1 MFFIS
6 FSGKWGGGRKKHI
19 ILNRRKKTLPD
30 ADRQVSSQPQ
40 MFSKDVFNLRK
51 LSEMPYH
58 LIYSGQASALD
69 DEVLFNFEWINDKL
83 KGQSLNDVLEDYV
96 LALEVRPELDVR
108 WELVLVKLN

>member
-1 MFFIS
+1 
-6 FSGKWGGGRKKHI
+6 
-19 ILNRRKKTLPD
+19 
-30 ADRQVSSQPQ
+30 

-108 WELVLVKLN
+108 WELVIVKLIKLVIIPLFP